1 MRFGPFELEN
11 RIAVGGTAEVYVA
24 RPVDPKAQPQRLVV
38 KRLLPDF
45 LKDAEGRTMFEREA
59 ALHAAVKHGNVVKV
73 FATGQTDQGEPYL
86 AMELIDGMDASRLV
100 RRLPEHDHRRPVNS
114 LAPLEERLKI
124 SAAGQPFAPRKSA
137 GQTVS
142 RFRPFARRRLRT
154 FRPPLVF
161 IRSRKP

>member
-1 MRFGPFELEN
+1 VSRCSRSGTRNGAQRALQLVGQHRERLPKRAGAADDHEGRVRGRGVPN
-11 RIAVGGTAEVYVA
+11 RTVGLAQATARSVSLGGTAN
-24 RPVDPKAQPQRLVV
+24 
-38 KRLLPDF
+38 LP
-45 LKDAEGRTMFEREA
+45 T
-59 ALHAAVKHGNVVKV
+59 HG
-73 FATGQTDQGEPYL
+73 ESR
-86 AMELIDGMDASRLV
+86 ASRLV
-100 RRLPEHDHRRPVNS
+100 RRLPKYDHRRPVNS

>member
-1 MRFGPFELEN
+1 VRGRGVPN
-11 RIAVGGTAEVYVA
+11 RTVGLAQATARSVSLGGTA
-24 RPVDPKAQPQRLVV
+24 D
-38 KRLLPDF
+38 LP
-45 LKDAEGRTMFEREA
+45 T
-59 ALHAAVKHGNVVKV
+59 HG
-73 FATGQTDQGEPYL
+73 ESR
-86 AMELIDGMDASRLV
+86 ASRLV
-100 RRLPEHDHRRPVNS
+100 RRLPEYDHGRPVNS

>member
-1 MRFGPFELEN
+1 
-11 RIAVGGTAEVYVA
+11 V
-24 RPVDPKAQPQRLVV
+24 
-38 KRLLPDF
+38 
-45 LKDAEGRTMFEREA
+45 
-59 ALHAAVKHGNVVKV
+59 
-73 FATGQTDQGEPYL
+73 
-86 AMELIDGMDASRLV
+86 ELIGQHRERLPKRSRTTDDHERRMRGRGAPHRAVCLAKAAARSVPLNSTADLATYSESGAPRLV
-100 RRLPEHDHRRPVNS
+100 RRSPEYDHGRPINS

-124 SAAGQPFAPRKSA
+124 SAAGQPFAPRKPA